1 MSQNITHNEE
11 TLEETEDK
19 INYQYLSTIKQKKKE
34 NITPKVWDVSIVYQ
48 IFLELL

>member
-11 TLEETEDK
+11 TLEKTEDK

-34 NITPKVWDVSIVYQ
+34 NIDQKYGMLQLYQ
-48 IFLELL
+48 IFLELV